1 MSTLAGTPQPGNQ
14 PAAGPGSLRATWV
27 ALFLVFG
34 IIVGTA
40 AGSLAFA
47 GGLNVPG
54 ALLVGGGAFSATVG
68 LSLALYN
75 FASGDKSN

>member
-1 MSTLAGTPQPGNQ
+1 M
-14 PAAGPGSLRATWV
+14 
-27 ALFLVFG
+27 VFG